1 MKKVTPTSWL
11 LVSLVGFVLFILVFA
26 GIIVYSKQI
35 TISTP
40 VYFFL
45 VVILALISTA
55 FLAGAM
61 RSVAR
66 YSGTFQN
73 RNLYIAGPA
82 LIFMIILYIAYK
94 YRPENAAGGPLS
106 LSVLFVGPKG
116 DAAAVSSGTVYVRI
130 GQYAGTDEISKRGTA
145 TFTGINAD
153 YKGQPIDISG
163 VIEGFQLDTAG
174 AAYRLS
180 DTHEYTNLT
189 VRLKRLGGPRT
200 VVRGKVMLPERKG
213 IPAARIIFQGVD
225 SVFTTDSLGN
235 FSAVLPLKPGSET
248 RVIVTKGALE
258 IYNSLRT
265 VSDNDYLSIVAN

>member
-1 MKKVTPTSWL
+1 MKKITPTSWL
-11 LVSLVGFVLFILVFA
+11 LVSLVGFILFILVFA
-26 GIIVYSKQI
+26 GIITYSKQI

-45 VVILALISTA
+45 VVILALIATA

-66 YSGTFQN
+66 YNATFQHKSV
-73 RNLYIAGPA
+73 YIAGPA
-82 LIFMIILYIAYK
+82 LIFIIILYIAYK

-106 LSVLFVGPKG
+106 LSVLFVGPQG
-116 DAAAVSSGTVYVRI
+116 SAEPVRSGTVYVRI

-145 TFTGINAD
+145 TFTGINAA
-153 YKGQPIDISG
+153 YKGQVIDISG
-163 VIEGFQLDTAG
+163 DIDGFVLDTAG
-174 AAYRLS
+174 ARYRLS
-180 DTHEYTNLT
+180 DTQEFTNLT
-189 VRLKRLGGPRT
+189 VRLKRLGHRT
-200 VVRGKVMLPERKG
+200 MVRGKVMLPERKG

-248 RVIVTKGALE
+248 RVIVMKGALE

-265 VSDNDYLSIVAN
+265 VSENDYLSIVAN

>member
-55 FLAGAM
+55 FLSGAM

-73 RNLYIAGPA
+73 RTLYIAGPA

-116 DAAAVSSGTVYVRI
+116 AAETVRSGTVYIRI

-145 TFTGINAD
+145 SFTGINAD
-153 YKGQPIDISG
+153 YKGQAIDISG
-163 VIEGFQLDTAG
+163 DIEGYQLDTAG
-174 AAYRLS
+174 ARYRLS
-180 DTHEYTNLT
+180 DTQDYTNLT
-189 VRLKRLGGPRT
+189 VRLKRMGPRT

-248 RVIVTKGALE
+248 RVIVTKGPLE

>member
-26 GIIVYSKQI
+26 GIIAYSKQI

-73 RNLYIAGPA
+73 RTLYIAGPA

-94 YRPENAAGGPLS
+94 YRPETKAGGPLS
-106 LSVLFVGPKG
+106 LSVLFIGPKG
-116 DAAAVSSGTVYVRI
+116 DATPVSSGTVYVRI

-163 VIEGFQLDTAG
+163 DIEGFQLDTAG
-174 AAYRLS
+174 AVYRLS
-180 DTHEYTNLT
+180 DTQEYTNLT
-189 VRLKRLGGPRT
+189 VRLKRLGIRT
-200 VVRGKVMLPERKG
+200 MVRGKVMLPERRG
-213 IPAARIIFQGVD
+213 IPAAHVIFQGVD

-235 FSAVLPLKPGSET
+235 FSAVLPLRPGSET
-248 RVIVTKGALE
+248 RVIVTKGPQE

-265 VSDNDYLSIVAN
+265 VSDNDFLSIVAN